1 MTEITRVPLQPVAKG
16 SVTKIWLG
24 ALALVLAGAGLAWGT
39 TRGYGA
45 LDGGVQVI
53 TLKAGEG
60 DSPKLSDVALVNYK
74 GTLKD
79 GTVFDENKQVPM
91 PLQGVIPG
99 FTTAL
104 SSMQKGGKYKVMIP
118 AAAGYG
124 DKDNGPIPANSDLYF
139 DIDLLGFMDF
149 QQFQMQ
155 QAMMQQMQQQRG
167 GPGGP
172 GGAPGGAQG
181 GRGERAPLPPGAP
194 GSEPQQ

>member
-16 SVTKIWLG
+16 SVAKVWLG
-24 ALALVLAGAGLAWGT
+24 ALALVAAGAGLAWGT
-39 TRGYGA
+39 TRGYGT

-60 DSPKLSDVALVNYK
+60 DSPKTSDVALINYK

-104 SSMQKGGKYKVMIP
+104 SSMQKGGKYQVMIP
-118 AAAGYG
+118 AKLGYG

-139 DIDLLGFMDF
+139 DVELLGFMDF

-167 GPGGP
+167 AP
-172 GGAPGGAQG
+172 GGAP

>member
-16 SVTKIWLG
+16 SVAKVWLG
-24 ALALVLAGAGLAWGT
+24 ALALVAAGAGLAWGT
-39 TRGYGA
+39 TRGYGT

-60 DSPKLSDVALVNYK
+60 DSPKTSDVALINYK

-104 SSMQKGGKYKVMIP
+104 SAMQKGGKYQVMIP
-118 AAAGYG
+118 AKVGYG

-139 DIDLLGFMDF
+139 DIELLGFMDF

-155 QAMMQQMQQQRG
+155 QAMMQQMQQQRMQQ
-167 GPGGP
+167 
-172 GGAPGGAQG
+172 GAPGG
-181 GRGERAPLPPGAP
+181 RGQRAPLPPGAP

>member
-39 TRGYGA
+39 TRGYGT

-60 DSPKLSDVALVNYK
+60 DSPKRSDVAIIKYK

-79 GTVFDENKQVPM
+79 GTVFDQSEQAPL

-99 FTTAL
+99 FSTAL
-104 SSMQKGGKYKVMIP
+104 SSMQKGGKYHIMIP
-118 AAAGYG
+118 AKAGYG
-124 DKDNGPIPANSDLYF
+124 EQGNERIPPNSDLYF
-139 DIDLLGFMDF
+139 DVELQEIMDF

-155 QAMMQQMQQQRG
+155 MMMQQQMQQQRAQQG
-167 GPGGP
+167 AP
-172 GGAPGGAQG
+172 GGAPG
-181 GRGERAPLPPGAP
+181 RGQRGPLPPGAP

>member
-16 SVTKIWLG
+16 SVAKIWLG
-24 ALALVLAGAGLAWGT
+24 VLALLAVGAALAWGT
-39 TRGYGA
+39 TRGYNTA
-45 LDGGVQVI
+45 EGGVQVI

-60 DSPKLSDVALVNYK
+60 DKPKLSDVALINYK

-99 FTTAL
+99 FTKAL
-104 SSMQKGGKYKVMIP
+104 SAMQKGGKYKVMIP
-118 AAAGYG
+118 SSQGYG

-139 DIDLLGFMDF
+139 EVELLGFMDM

-155 QAMMQQMQQQRG
+155 QMMMQQMQQQRQQG
-167 GPGGP
+167 GGPSGPGGP
-172 GGAPGGAQG
+172 GGQG
-181 GRGERAPLPPGAP
+181 GQPDAEAGLPHNKA
-194 GSEPQQ
+194 Q

>member
-16 SVTKIWLG
+16 SVAKVWLG
-24 ALALVLAGAGLAWGT
+24 ALALVAAGAGLAWGT
-39 TRGYGA
+39 TRGYGT

-60 DSPKLSDVALVNYK
+60 DSPKTSDVALINYK

-104 SSMQKGGKYKVMIP
+104 SAMQKGGKYQVMIP
-118 AAAGYG
+118 AKVGYG

-139 DIDLLGFMDF
+139 DIELLGFMDF

-155 QAMMQQMQQQRG
+155 QAMMQQMQQQRMR
-167 GPGGP
+167 
-172 GGAPGGAQG
+172 QG
-181 GRGERAPLPPGAP
+181 GRTAPGSRGEPVPLPPGAP

>member
-16 SVTKIWLG
+16 SVAKVWLG
-24 ALALVLAGAGLAWGT
+24 ALALVAAGAGLAWGT
-39 TRGYGA
+39 TRGYGT

-60 DSPKLSDVALVNYK
+60 DSPKTSDVALINYK

-104 SSMQKGGKYKVMIP
+104 SSMQKGGKYQVMIP
-118 AAAGYG
+118 AKLGYG

-139 DIDLLGFMDF
+139 DIELLGFMDF

-167 GPGGP
+167 AP
-172 GGAPGGAQG
+172 GGAP